1 MKLRLLNLKRLF
13 TSIDMTKGNIYK
25 IFLLFTIPIVISSI
39 FQQFYS
45 ITDAAIVGNFLSE
58 SEVNGIHDVGNINF
72 MILNFAFGCTA
83 GFNVITA
90 SKVGAHDEEGVRKSF
105 LTQIIL
111 GLLISIFL
119 TVVSLLSIDY
129 LLAFIGLK
137 AETGGAT
144 FIAAKDYLTVV
155 FIGII
160 FKVAYNIINSVHRS
174 LGNTITP
181 LAFLIIA
188 TFLNIGLDFLFIAYC
203 GMGVRG
209 AALATIISECISATG
224 CFTYTFIK
232 HKELRFKKSDFKLSF
247 SFVFEHLKNGIP
259 LALQFSILAIGL
271 ILMQSCLISFD
282 MDINGY
288 VDPLGP
294 AQLGY
299 GVGCKISNFLAN
311 FYNAFG
317 ITILNFVAQNKG
329 THDRKR
335 VKSGIKKGV
344 IIVFIYT
351 IITIIFLQL
360 LKINGFYLHILL
372 SNDKINERVIAYGNC
387 YINIASIFYIFLGIL
402 YLFRNAIQG
411 YQKPLFPFLAGVVE
425 LVMRVVACLFLPTL
439 VNGGPINNTID
450 ILENPWPFYALC
462 FADPAAWMGAV
473 ITLLIGAYFV
483 FYKKKRA

>member
-111 GLLISIFL
+111 GLFISIFL

-188 TFLNIGLDFLFIAYC
+188 TFLNIGLDFLFIAYF

-209 AALATIISECISATG
+209 AALAT
-224 CFTYTFIK
+224 
-232 HKELRFKKSDFKLSF
+232 
-247 SFVFEHLKNGIP
+247 
-259 LALQFSILAIGL
+259 
-271 ILMQSCLISFD
+271 
-282 MDINGY
+282 
-288 VDPLGP
+288 
-294 AQLGY
+294 
-299 GVGCKISNFLAN
+299 
-311 FYNAFG
+311 
-317 ITILNFVAQNKG
+317 
-329 THDRKR
+329 TH
-335 VKSGIKKGV
+335 
-344 IIVFIYT
+344 
-351 IITIIFLQL
+351 
-360 LKINGFYLHILL
+360 L
-372 SNDKINERVIAYGNC
+372 SNIKN
-387 YINIASIFYIFLGIL
+387 
-402 YLFRNAIQG
+402 
-411 YQKPLFPFLAGVVE
+411 
-425 LVMRVVACLFLPTL
+425 
-439 VNGGPINNTID
+439 
-450 ILENPWPFYALC
+450 
-462 FADPAAWMGAV
+462 
-473 ITLLIGAYFV
+473 
-483 FYKKKRA
+483 